1 MKLVFSLQVYPIR
14 GKRYKCQDCT
24 ELIGFD
30 LCEACYNSSSN
41 LPGRFNQQHTP
52 DHRMEADET
61 ALLPR
66 LLRFHGI
73 PEEGPEDL
81 MLQEVVIDPGAMV
94 QFFAANQEMENN
106 AEEAAAAA
114 PGPMEQIV
122 DNQEMENNGE
132 EAAAAPGPVVQIV
145 VHNQEMEDSGEEDH
159 PH

>member
-106 AEEAAAAA
+106 AEEVAAA

-122 DNQEMENNGE
+122 DNQEMENSGE

-145 VHNQEMEDSGEEDH
+145 IHNQEMEDSGEEDH

>member
-1 MKLVFSLQVYPIR
+1 
-14 GKRYKCQDCT
+14 
-24 ELIGFD
+24 
-30 LCEACYNSSSN
+30 
-41 LPGRFNQQHTP
+41 
-52 DHRMEADET
+52 MEADDT

-106 AEEAAAAA
+106 AEEAAAA

-122 DNQEMENNGE
+122 
-132 EAAAAPGPVVQIV
+132 
-145 VHNQEMEDSGEEDH
+145 HNQEMEVRRRLLL
-159 PH
+159 PARWCR